1 MRERLD
7 EIAVVDMAG
16 QWRSGPL
23 EPPPFLWLPRDIFLA
38 RPEID
43 AIVHTH
49 QLHARALI
57 MAGQATQPTDRAGAG
72 WLAVPAATYE
82 VPDLM
87 FDEVH
92 RRAVIERLGQA
103 RILHQASHGTD
114 YLATTV
120 EEAAVGALHYERQAR
135 LWHLASQIGTPQALP
150 RDILGRVV
158 DEEPSD
164 LDWWRYFR
172 SEMPAT
178 N

>member
-1 MRERLD
+1 MPARGGRHGR
-7 EIAVVDMAG
+7 AVAEWAPGAAAV
-16 QWRSGPL
+16 
-23 EPPPFLWLPRDIFLA
+23 LWLHRDIFLA

-49 QLHARALI
+49 QLHARALV
-57 MAGQATQPTDRAGAG
+57 MAGRAIQPTDRAGAH
-72 WLAVPAATYE
+72 WLAIPAATYE

-92 RRAVIERLGQA
+92 RLAALERLGQG
-103 RILHQASHGTD
+103 RILHEASHGTD

-120 EEAAVGALHYERQAR
+120 EEATVVALHYERQAR
-135 LWHLASQIGTPQALP
+135 LWYLASRLGTPRALSL
-150 RDILGRVV
+150 DVLDRVA

-164 LDWWRYFR
+164 MDWWRYFR
-172 SEMPAT
+172 SEMPVA